1 MTCVGVICCTPVT
14 LGQGRLTTTGTGAQ
28 VTSAARAEVMWE
40 REHEA
45 GAALYSAVMEELEL
59 SQVSEQRE
67 AETERSVMRTWN
79 ILTDIVM
86 PIRFT
91 RFNKMLLLTY
101 KVLSQTIYLF
111 QSLEPFNV

>member
-67 AETERSVMRTWN
+67 AEAERSVMRTWN
-79 ILTDIVM
+79 ILTDDIFM

-91 RFNKMLLLTY
+91 RFDKILLLTII
-101 KVLSQTIYLF
+101 V
-111 QSLEPFNV
+111 

>member
-14 LGQGRLTTTGTGAQ
+14 FGQGRLTTTGTGAQ

-45 GAALYSAVMEELEL
+45 GAALYSAVMEEPEL

-79 ILTDIVM
+79 ILTDDIFM
-86 PIRFT
+86 PIRSTSFD
-91 RFNKMLLLTY
+91 KILLLTII
-101 KVLSQTIYLF
+101 V
-111 QSLEPFNV
+111 

>member
-79 ILTDIVM
+79 ILTDDIFM
-86 PIRFT
+86 PIRFR
-91 RFNKMLLLTY
+91 RFNQMLLLLLTY
-101 KVLSQTIYLF
+101 
-111 QSLEPFNV
+111 NV

>member
-28 VTSAARAEVMWE
+28 VTSAARAEVMWA

-59 SQVSEQRE
+59 LSQVSEQRE
-67 AETERSVMRTWN
+67 AETERRVIRTWS
-79 ILTDIVM
+79 ILTDIFM

-91 RFNKMLLLTY
+91 KFTKMPL
-101 KVLSQTIYLF
+101 
-111 QSLEPFNV
+111 